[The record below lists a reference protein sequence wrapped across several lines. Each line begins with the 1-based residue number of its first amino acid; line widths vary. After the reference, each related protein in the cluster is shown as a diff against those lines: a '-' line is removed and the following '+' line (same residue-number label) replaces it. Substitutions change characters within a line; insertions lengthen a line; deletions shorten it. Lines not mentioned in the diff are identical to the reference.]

1 VVECKDRLEGYLR
14 EKQVPFEVRHHPRAI
29 TAQEVAASE
38 HVPGKMLA
46 KTVMVLADGRMVM
59 LALPAPYQVDMERAS
74 TALGAD
80 EVRLAQEEEF
90 EGTFPDCEVGA
101 MPPFGNLYEVPVY
114 VEAAL
119 AEDET
124 IVFRA
129 GTHTDTMSV
138 RYADFERLAEPTV
151 AEFGARG
158 PDYFQAR

>member
-1 VVECKDRLEGYLR
+1 MDCKDRLEAYLR
-14 EKQVPFEVRHHPRAI
+14 EKQVPFEIRHHPRAI

-46 KTVMVLADGRMVM
+46 KTVMVLADGKMVM
-59 LALPAPYQVDMERAS
+59 LALPAPYQVDVDKAGKV
-74 TALGAD
+74 LGV
-80 EVRLAQEEEF
+80 EVRLAHEEEF
-90 EGTFPDCEVGA
+90 ENTFPDCEVGA

-114 VEAAL
+114 VEVAL

-138 RYADFERLAEPTV
+138 SYADFEKLVEPTI
-151 AEFGARG
+151 AEFAASRLG
-158 PDYFQAR
+158 